1 MSSESLN
8 HFEVSATF
16 SDKKRPLSAKPLR
29 VERFG
34 SAGIIIKWSDG
45 TLHQISSVTLRAHC
59 PSAVSKAE
67 RGDSSH
73 DAPLTASVKKSA
85 LLKIVEHTSKEE
97 LLLEK
102 IWSVGRYA
110 LGMRWGDGH
119 DTGIYPFALLYELG
133 ELDIKLNNDSCK
145 NSSDTIRQ
153 DTLNS
158 SKIDSDAA

>member
-1 MSSESLN
+1 MSSESPN
-8 HFEVSATF
+8 HFEFNANF

-29 VERFG
+29 IERNG

-45 TLHQISSVTLRAHC
+45 TLHQISSATLREHC
-59 PSAVSKAE
+59 PSAVSRAK

-85 LLKIVEHTSKEE
+85 ILKVVEHTSQEE
-97 LLLEK
+97 LRLEN
-102 IWSVGRYA
+102 IWAIGRYA

-133 ELDIKLNNDSCK
+133 ELDMRLNNDPCN
-145 NSSDTIRQ
+145 NSAEKTQQNNS
-153 DTLNS
+153 NS
-158 SKIDSDAA
+158 SKIESSAA